1 MKVLKNISAWEWVMI
16 AVTGMIVF
24 GWTGVIKKFSETGA
38 DVAEGTVGK
47 PTREKGARSWFRSLI
62 QDILDDI
69 PGGGIV
75 NDIWDHI
82 WP

>member
-24 GWTGVIKKFSETGA
+24 GWTGITKKFSEMGA
-38 DVAEGTVGK
+38 DVADGTVGK
-47 PTREKGARSWFRSLI
+47 RTKGSRGFFRNLMQS
-62 QDILDDI
+62 ILDNL
-69 PGGGIV
+69 PGGNIV
-75 NDIWDHI
+75 NTIWNHI